1 MNGSIS
7 CKTKLFFIRYP
18 GRNIFFTG
26 ALLQEKAGVAR
37 QNQWYLADTQAEVTR
52 LSQALFFLWLKLF
65 KRYAQEI
72 WMKCLKSKKT
82 DAHQRHQREENKSNF
97 QLKRKTITHCSTND
111 TTVVYRYK

>member
-1 MNGSIS
+1 MVLSVV
-7 CKTKLFFIRYP
+7 KTKLFFIRYP
-18 GRNIFFTG
+18 GSIVI
-26 ALLQEKAGVAR
+26 LQEKAGVAR

-82 DAHQRHQREENKSNF
+82 DAHQRHQRE
-97 QLKRKTITHCSTND
+97 RKTNQIFN
-111 TTVVYRYK
+111 